1 MSYFLRETGE
11 YGEMGTYWF
20 AKVLCK
26 SRDLCGN
33 FCKAKSPTYYAVCIY
48 ALTGFSV
55 PSLPNTQIRLIVRR
69 IFTSK
74 VGKNARRGEASH
86 SASSSSRGTALALQ
100 RHVPKRQFG
109 FLEGGR
115 GDTPLE
121 RERGSLMH
129 TVQGTA
135 PLSQRESPSSQ

>member
-55 PSLPNTQIRLIVRR
+55 PSLPNTQGALVQAVKDRPDHAVLGNMAYTVFGELIDNMDQRAHLRRNIRLQVTLFSTI
-69 IFTSK
+69 SCM
-74 VGKNARRGEASH
+74 AME
-86 SASSSSRGTALALQ
+86 
-100 RHVPKRQFG
+100 KRANVTD
-109 FLEGGR
+109 LI
-115 GDTPLE
+115 L
-121 RERGSLMH
+121 
-129 TVQGTA
+129 TV
-135 PLSQRESPSSQ
+135 L